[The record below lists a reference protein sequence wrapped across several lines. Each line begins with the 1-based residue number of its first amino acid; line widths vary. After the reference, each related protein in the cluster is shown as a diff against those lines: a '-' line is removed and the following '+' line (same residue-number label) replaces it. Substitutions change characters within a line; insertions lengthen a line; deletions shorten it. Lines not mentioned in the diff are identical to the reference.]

1 MIYVYLNDN
10 EINGYS
16 NEHLERF
23 QSQQENRDLDRL
35 VGHKNF
41 FDFPRKTS
49 SDQKYVFP
57 ILLTGEPLKRGR
69 TLLPKDF
76 VFYIPDSVLS
86 DVKSNI
92 CKIVFDYSGETYDCT
107 HSNKLDLA
115 DHFVKNTM
123 KAYNLEKNHV
133 ILLTGNYK
141 AYKQKP
147 YQVCTV
153 FKPAFFIPTATK
165 ELSQQHKHNILNKKL
180 RTYKVMSLMRSTRP
194 HRIKFAYDI
203 FYNGLRDGNLITCH
217 LPADKVN
224 FIGRMNFIQE
234 LQDKNFFNTLP
245 WTFDDPTSSFVAL
258 LNTKKEENLYL
269 DSYFNFVIETF
280 IVPSSATNQQYEMDI
295 SEKIFKPISRMQ
307 PFVVY
312 GQAGT
317 LEFLKSMG
325 YKTFSSWLD
334 ESYDNIQDK
343 DQRYENIFNLFK
355 KINAM
360 PKTELNDMLS
370 EMLPTLEHNQTVY
383 ETYVSNKTYLNEFM
397 TILEHSFDK

>member
-1 MIYVYLNDN
+1 MIHVYLNDN
-10 EINGYS
+10 KINGYS
-16 NEHLERF
+16 KEQLERF

-35 VGHKNF
+35 IGHKKF

-76 VFYIPDSVLS
+76 AFYIPDDVLS

-123 KAYNLEKNHV
+123 KKYNLEKNHV

-141 AYKQKP
+141 AYKEKP

-153 FKPAFFIPTATK
+153 FKPAILIPTATK

-180 RTYKVMSLMRSTRP
+180 RTYKVMSLMRYTRP

-217 LPADKVN
+217 LPSDKVN
-224 FIGRMNFIQE
+224 FIGRMNFIKE
-234 LQDKNFFNTLP
+234 LQDKTFFNTLP
-245 WTFDDPTSSFVAL
+245 WTFDDPTNTFVAL
-258 LNTKKEENLYL
+258 LNTKEEENLYL

-280 IVPSSATNQQYEMDI
+280 IVPSSATNQEYEMDI

-312 GQAGT
+312 GQSGT
-317 LEFLKSMG
+317 LEFLKSLG
-325 YKTFSSWLD
+325 YKTFDQWLD
-334 ESYDNIQDK
+334 ESYDNTQNK
-343 DQRYENIFNLFK
+343 DQRYEKIFDLFK

-360 PKTELNDMLS
+360 SKNELGNMLY

-383 ETYVSNKTYLNEFM
+383 ESYVNNKTYLNEFM